1 MEIALTIAAYTVYLA
16 FCARLLSRV
25 LIWQKAVRNERVGSL
40 GRPRRLPVYV
50 AAAVDLLV
58 FRRLFNSSKLLWAFS
73 WTFHLSF
80 VLVLLRH
87 LRFFLE
93 PSPGAVFAIQPVGLV
108 AGYSL
113 VIALTL
119 LIVFRLVRREDGYFS
134 RDNFLILAL
143 VLFTALTGVLMRF
156 YARPDVVE
164 VKSFVIGMLAL
175 DPQDLPRNYLL
186 VSHFLSALVLVPLLP
201 SHVFSAP
208 AVTLEAEKRR
218 EELEFI
224 IHEE

>member
-25 LIWQKAVRNERVGSL
+25 LIWQKAARNERGGSL